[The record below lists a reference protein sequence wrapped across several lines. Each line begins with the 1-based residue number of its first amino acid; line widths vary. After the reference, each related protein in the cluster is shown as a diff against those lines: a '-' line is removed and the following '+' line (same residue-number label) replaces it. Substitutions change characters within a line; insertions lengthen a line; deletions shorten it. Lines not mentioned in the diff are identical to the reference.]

1 METNFCLAVS
11 SLLGEKVSLMDKEE
25 YWCRVFGFGA

>member
-11 SLLGEKVSLMDKEE
+11 SLLGERVSLMDKGG
-25 YWCRVFGFGA
+25 YWCRVIGVGA